1 MLLLHE
7 VEDDRSIFM
16 LLLIIG
22 KVSFFLFGL
31 HELTLPWKSHMP
43 EKNKKNKKNKKS
55 KRIKITKNKKK
66 VKLKIRIER
75 REKKC

>member
-43 EKNKKNKKNKKS
+43 VKNKKNKKS
-55 KRIKITKNKKK
+55 KKIKITKNKKK
-66 VKLKIRIER
+66 VKLKIRIEI